1 MQRCINKIL
10 ILIVL
15 LMFSDHEVSCAQIRI
30 QVVSKKIT
38 KTINWSAGMMLE
50 IKAERA
56 EIFCT
61 THSLS
66 TIVIDVEFI
75 AKNENRNIAE
85 ADLKKMKWLN
95 ETINK
100 KVFLRNYIELSK
112 GETKPFSDIKAVYHI
127 KMPEGCA
134 LNINNYFGLT
144 EISNVSHKLNITSEF
159 GKIHLY
165 NVRGNT
171 TINTIFGDFSA
182 NSLSGNIYIV
192 SKRSDIDIQNISG
205 KVELHANLAEI
216 NINGI
221 IKNENI
227 KIEAEKSKVFISTG
241 DYNQYSFNFE
251 LYKADFNKPDEMQ
264 AVYSDN
270 TAELIKGVFN
280 KSKVLPL
287 IDVKIKT
294 GSLNIK

>member
-10 ILIVL
+10 VLIVL
-15 LMFSDHEVSCAQIRI
+15 LIFLDHDVTFAQIRI
-30 QVVSKKIT
+30 QVVSKNIT
-38 KTINWSAGMMLE
+38 KTINWSTGMTLE

-61 THSLS
+61 THPLS

-75 AKNENRNIAE
+75 AKNENREQAE

-100 KVFLRNYIELSK
+100 KVYLRNYIELSK

-127 KMPEGCA
+127 KIPERCA
-134 LNINNYFGLT
+134 INISNYFGLT
-144 EISNVSHKLNITSEF
+144 EVRNVNYKLSISSEF
-159 GKIHLY
+159 GKTNLF
-165 NVRGNT
+165 NVNANT
-171 TINTIFGDFSA
+171 TIKTIFGDFSA
-182 NSLSGNIYIV
+182 KSLSGNVFID

-205 KVELHANLAEI
+205 KIELHSNLAEI
-216 NINGI
+216 NLYGI
-221 IKNENI
+221 FNIENL
-227 KIEAEKSKVFISTG
+227 KIEAEKSKVYISAE
-241 DYNQYSFNFE
+241 DYNKYIFNFE
-251 LYKADFNKPDEMQ
+251 LYKADFTKPDEMRP
-264 AVYSDN
+264 VYSEN
-270 TAELIKGVFN
+270 HTELIKGVFN
-280 KSKVLPL
+280 KSKLLPI